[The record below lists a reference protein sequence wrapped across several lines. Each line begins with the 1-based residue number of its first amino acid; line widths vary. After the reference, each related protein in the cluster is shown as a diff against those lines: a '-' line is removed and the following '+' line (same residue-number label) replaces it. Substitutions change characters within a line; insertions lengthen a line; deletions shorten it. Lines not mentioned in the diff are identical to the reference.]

1 MPSARRDAGFTLIEA
16 MTALGVF
23 ALAAMALLSLNTE
36 NARALYALETGAYAR
51 IVAENQLVV
60 AMVEPSAG
68 ERGVQTGVDALAG
81 REWRWTRTVAPT
93 PEPDLMR
100 IEVRVTLEGE
110 DRVAAELVG
119 FRGVR

>member
-1 MPSARRDAGFTLIEA
+1 MLKPRSDAGFTLIEA

-23 ALAAMALLSLNTE
+23 ALAAMALLRLNTE

-68 ERGVQTGVDALAG
+68 ERGVQTGVEEVAG
-81 REWRWTRTVAPT
+81 RIWSWTRTVTPT
-93 PEPDLMR
+93 PNPDLLR
-100 IEVRVTLEGE
+100 VEVRVTLLDEA
-110 DRVAAELVG
+110 RVAAELVG